1 MERGWTK
8 NTCANHVVSNSGT
21 TFQDVYWQGGV
32 PEAPIKTL
40 GRMHSSPKW
49 LRLKPFWLE
58 LGYEIACFCHSNSRL
73 DDWFNHG
80 TGQVVLLHCVL
91 YPPCTEYWK
100 WDGHTLPVEG
110 SLFPGQRWRDPAETN
125 SLSLWRLANAWWTA
139 AYAFC
144 RWTGAQGPD
153 GRDCNPKA
161 RDLDPDEWEGYQR
174 IGMQDARSGHRSA
187 DGGPGSNT
195 AASCG
200 RSDPGPTASPYRTS
214 IGPYAITDS
223 FHADMTQAHSSL
235 LLRQEPVRQT
245 LHRPLGAQ
253 SLHVVRRLLTTVPPF
268 LGQSR
273 RKRVDVLERLSFWQG
288 WLLETRYVQVMPA
301 FNCKIKLCS
310 LYFGVWLLKAIPL
323 FFDFIE
329 FPSAPFDAC
338 YPFYW
343 EVVHFSL
350 ASQFLG
356 QGDLTAMERER
367 DA

>member
-1 MERGWTK
+1 M
-8 NTCANHVVSNSGT
+8 NSIYLYMYLYIYVCFFDCSMSAVLDLHLAVL
-21 TFQDVYWQGGV
+21 TFC
-32 PEAPIKTL
+32 
-40 GRMHSSPKW
+40 PKMNSKSQPPW
-49 LRLKPFWLE
+49 NSTVQPLKPFWLE

-73 DDWFNHG
+73 GDWFNHG

-125 SLSLWRLANAWWTA
+125 SLSLWCLANAWWTAA

-187 DGGPGSNT
+187 DGGPGSST

-214 IGPYAITDS
+214 IGPNAITDS
-223 FHADMTQAHSSL
+223 FHADRLKPTLRYSFGRNQCARHCTDLWVPNPYMLYNASWQQCHPFSGRQKEARRRARTAEL
-235 LLRQEPVRQT
+235 L
-245 LHRPLGAQ
+245 A
-253 SLHVVRRLLTTVPPF
+253 RL
-268 LGQSR
+268 
-273 RKRVDVLERLSFWQG
+273 
-288 WLLETRYVQVMPA
+288 
-301 FNCKIKLCS
+301 
-310 LYFGVWLLKAIPL
+310 
-323 FFDFIE
+323 
-329 FPSAPFDAC
+329 APWNKVCTGDA
-338 YPFYW
+338 
-343 EVVHFSL
+343 SI
-350 ASQFLG
+350 
-356 QGDLTAMERER
+356 
-367 DA
+367 